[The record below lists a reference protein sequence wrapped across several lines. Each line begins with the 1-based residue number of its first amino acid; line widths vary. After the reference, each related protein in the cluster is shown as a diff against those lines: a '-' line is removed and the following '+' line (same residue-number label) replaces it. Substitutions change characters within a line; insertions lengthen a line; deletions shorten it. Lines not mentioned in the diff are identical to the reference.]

1 MSLKRS
7 PSGTRHHMHQ
17 QPAHAPF
24 GPNNLSN
31 AGHSSGVSSRISSA
45 ADPDLD
51 LGPDL
56 DLDRFKARPR

>member
-1 MSLKRS
+1 
-7 PSGTRHHMHQ
+7 MHQ

-45 ADPDLD
+45 ADPDPDLDLELD
-51 LGPDL
+51 LGPDP